1 MLKID
6 EKIRIFEE
14 LLESQDYIYAEEM
27 YIYFF
32 TLEQGSFNFLEKL
45 NSIEEIKNKVDFVL
59 AKIDELE
66 IEIELG
72 IALAL
77 CTELAEQFKFGL
89 VDLEA
94 ERHG

>member
-32 TLEQGSFNFLEKL
+32 TLEQGSFDFLEKL

-59 AKIDELE
+59 AKIAKHEHQDAISNI
-66 IEIELG
+66 IENYMY
-72 IALAL
+72 
-77 CTELAEQFKFGL
+77 
-89 VDLEA
+89 
-94 ERHG
+94 